1 MPGFSSTYSP
11 LFLTVIL
18 ILSGGISYF
27 FYRKSF
33 LSNSKKY
40 FLISLKAI
48 AIFLLLTLLIEPV
61 LSSLVKNDSSKLNII
76 LIDNSRSN
84 SLSFQGAAKDD
95 EIKKILSENN
105 ILNSDFKVY
114 SFSNSVIPLNSA
126 DSFISAGYETDL
138 EAALKSLKNAYP
150 SRMFNSVTIISDG
163 IFNTG
168 GNPLY
173 EAKKFQAPFITVV
186 IGDTNRQKDI
196 VVAGALYNEKAF
208 TNTPAKVKV
217 LLDIYKYAGGT
228 VKVELLRE
236 GSVISSKN
244 LDINS
249 GVQNY
254 ETDFDITEN
263 TPGKIKYRV
272 QAEHKEDEFT
282 YKNNYYD
289 FYITYIDNK
298 VNIMVISGGPGY
310 DNEFA
315 GSVLKRI
322 GNYNTAYRTS
332 KSPGEFY
339 EGTID
344 QRSFAELSAV
354 FLLNYPASQSAANT
368 VQDIT
373 NYIRMFKTPV
383 VFFAGKNTDYQKL
396 NSLDELIPFTLSRPS
411 SAESL
416 FSLQIVNSDNNPLLK
431 LPQFGSTAQIFR
443 NVSGV
448 LPKPGAVTLAT
459 DRATGEP
466 VMMTRTSGEY
476 KSTAFL
482 GYGLWRWRLN
492 QSADA
497 EKTLESFLIEAINM
511 TLQKEKKTKF
521 RIYPAKDIFDLKQR
535 VRILAEVYDENFLPT
550 RNATVKGKITKAD
563 GTKIAELNFTIEEN
577 KYSANVSPL
586 LPGDYIAEADA
597 ELGNSYYASDKS
609 RFSVDSLNTEFI
621 ETRTNSGNLRELSEN
636 TGGKVINTGAYNT
649 IESVI
654 KETVNNRTQE
664 TELRR
669 QNRFNLW
676 ENKFV
681 LGLII
686 MLFSLEWVLRKR
698 NNIP

>member
-298 VNIMVISGGPGY
+298 VNIMVIS
-310 DNEFA
+310 
-315 GSVLKRI
+315 
-322 GNYNTAYRTS
+322 
-332 KSPGEFY
+332 
-339 EGTID
+339 
-344 QRSFAELSAV
+344 
-354 FLLNYPASQSAANT
+354 
-368 VQDIT
+368 
-373 NYIRMFKTPV
+373 
-383 VFFAGKNTDYQKL
+383 
-396 NSLDELIPFTLSRPS
+396 
-411 SAESL
+411 
-416 FSLQIVNSDNNPLLK
+416 
-431 LPQFGSTAQIFR
+431 
-443 NVSGV
+443 
-448 LPKPGAVTLAT
+448 
-459 DRATGEP
+459 
-466 VMMTRTSGEY
+466 
-476 KSTAFL
+476 
-482 GYGLWRWRLN
+482 
-492 QSADA
+492 
-497 EKTLESFLIEAINM
+497 
-511 TLQKEKKTKF
+511 
-521 RIYPAKDIFDLKQR
+521 
-535 VRILAEVYDENFLPT
+535 
-550 RNATVKGKITKAD
+550 
-563 GTKIAELNFTIEEN
+563 
-577 KYSANVSPL
+577 
-586 LPGDYIAEADA
+586 
-597 ELGNSYYASDKS
+597 
-609 RFSVDSLNTEFI
+609 
-621 ETRTNSGNLRELSEN
+621 
-636 TGGKVINTGAYNT
+636 
-649 IESVI
+649 
-654 KETVNNRTQE
+654 
-664 TELRR
+664 
-669 QNRFNLW
+669 
-676 ENKFV
+676 
-681 LGLII
+681 
-686 MLFSLEWVLRKR
+686 
-698 NNIP
+698 